1 MWQLHCAKN
10 TLKSLLPF
18 QQRLRSLK
26 RRLGLRRDNIAE
38 ASVYPGGFDQVF
50 LLRSAGLD
58 VRGRDILE
66 IGTGW
71 YPVIPLMLRVA
82 GARHVYLTDAH
93 ELLDLKNL
101 KASLDFLRP
110 RVADMASRFDVPEA
124 EIEAKLKIPETQDL
138 VTALTALGMSYYVP
152 FDHKD
157 VSFKVDAIISHTVL
171 EHIQPEVIMELL
183 CNARHVLR
191 TGGMISHG
199 IDHSD
204 HRANADQRLNRVDFL
219 RYSDR
224 VWKYLCL
231 DPHDYTNRLRHSDY
245 VAMVKDAGFSV
256 VYERALVDEKTRA
269 TIGEIPLAFQFQG
282 RDPDDLSTLW
292 SNIVAKLGSEAA

>member
-26 RRLGLRRDNIAE
+26 RRLALRPDNIAE

-93 ELLDLKNL
+93 ELLDLRNL

-110 RVADMASRFDVPEA
+110 RVADMASRFDVLEA

-138 VTALTALGMSYYVP
+138 VTALA
-152 FDHKD
+152 
-157 VSFKVDAIISHTVL
+157 
-171 EHIQPEVIMELL
+171 
-183 CNARHVLR
+183 
-191 TGGMISHG
+191 
-199 IDHSD
+199 
-204 HRANADQRLNRVDFL
+204 
-219 RYSDR
+219 
-224 VWKYLCL
+224 
-231 DPHDYTNRLRHSDY
+231 
-245 VAMVKDAGFSV
+245 
-256 VYERALVDEKTRA
+256 
-269 TIGEIPLAFQFQG
+269 PL
-282 RDPDDLSTLW
+282 
-292 SNIVAKLGSEAA
+292 